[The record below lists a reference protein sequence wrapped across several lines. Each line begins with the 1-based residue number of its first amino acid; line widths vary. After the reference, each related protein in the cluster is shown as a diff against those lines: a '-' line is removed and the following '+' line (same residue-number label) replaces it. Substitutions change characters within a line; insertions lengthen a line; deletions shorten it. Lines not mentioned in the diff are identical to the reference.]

1 VRVLVFAG
9 THLRHLHFFQK
20 LFELDLDFSAIVM
33 QREDS
38 LPPAPEWAT
47 EGDRALFD
55 RHFRERALVENKF
68 FGHAN
73 TEGLFG
79 TMPTLNV
86 SPETLNSP
94 TTVSFLREQNPDAVV
109 VFGSDLIKGQLLE
122 ALPEFSINLHLGLSP
137 WYRGA
142 ATLFWP
148 FYFLEPNYSGAT
160 FHKIT
165 SSPDAGAILHQ
176 SVPPLDS
183 GDGIHDV
190 AAKTVTAATEEFTL
204 LLEKFAGGKR
214 FELTDQT
221 AQGKLFSR
229 YDFKPAHLRMI
240 YERFDNDIVRE
251 FLEGK
256 LSVRQP
262 KLITAV

>member
-1 VRVLVFAG
+1 MRVLVFAG
-9 THLRHLHFFQK
+9 THLRHLHFFSK
-20 LFELDLDFSAIVM
+20 LFELDLSFSAIVM

-47 EGDRALFD
+47 EADRALFD
-55 RHFRERALVENKF
+55 RHFRERALVENKY

-73 TEGLFG
+73 NEGLFG
-79 TMPTLNV
+79 SMPTLKV

-94 TTVSFLREQNPDAVV
+94 TTVSFLREQNPEAVV

-148 FYFLEPNYSGAT
+148 FYFLEPNYAGAT

-176 SVPPLDS
+176 SVPPLHS

-190 AAKTVTAATEEFTL
+190 AAKTVTTATEEFAL
-204 LLEKFAGGKR
+204 LLDKFSGGTR

>member
-1 VRVLVFAG
+1 L
-9 THLRHLHFFQK
+9 
-20 LFELDLDFSAIVM
+20 LD
-33 QREDS
+33 E
-38 LPPAPEWAT
+38 
-47 EGDRALFD
+47 
-55 RHFRERALVENKF
+55 
-68 FGHAN
+68 
-73 TEGLFG
+73 
-79 TMPTLNV
+79 
-86 SPETLNSP
+86 
-94 TTVSFLREQNPDAVV
+94 
-109 VFGSDLIKGQLLE
+109 
-122 ALPEFSINLHLGLSP
+122 LPEFSINLHLGLSP

-190 AAKTVTAATEEFTL
+190 AAKTVTTATDEFTVL
-204 LLEKFAGGKR
+204 LDKFSVGKR
-214 FELTDQT
+214 FELTNQT

-251 FLEGK
+251 FLAGK